1 MHSKSASRA
10 SNGTRKTR
18 NTCVA
23 HSISTAFPAP
33 PSWRPKSLGLN
44 RVQLSFSGRTT
55 LISTSYSAKQ
65 STMRGCRTSPKY
77 KKELTSNSVMS
88 HNSIAITP
96 CWEIGRVK
104 HWKITSHKSRILSS
118 WHRRNL
124 ILTKYSSSTL
134 SRLGSKNNWQRNYSI
149 FTGTNAS
156 FLPSTKKVRPFS
168 QSRNGDRLLA
178 TEISIATLLRVK
190 WRSPPRCTGLLLTA
204 SWTERLKER

>member
-33 PSWRPKSLGLN
+33 PSWTPKSLGLN

-65 STMRGCRTSPKY
+65 STMRGCRTCRKY

-88 HNSIAITP
+88 HNSIVITP

-104 HWKITSHKSRILSS
+104 HWKITCRMDGLMISTISS
-118 WHRRNL
+118 TVVVSSEVTRPHAHR
-124 ILTKYSSSTL
+124 YSSEHA
-134 SRLGSKNNWQRNYSI
+134 QR
-149 FTGTNAS
+149 
-156 FLPSTKKVRPFS
+156 R
-168 QSRNGDRLLA
+168 
-178 TEISIATLLRVK
+178 
-190 WRSPPRCTGLLLTA
+190 WRML
-204 SWTERLKER
+204 